1 MTQLN
6 TSPVNFSPIRVPK
19 LSQIEWP
26 EHAVIIA
33 DAALPAEILA
43 LLPNSIRVEAG
54 EGLKSMASVER
65 LADEVL
71 QRRDSRPLVIVGVG
85 GGSLGDAVGF
95 LASILWRGV
104 DLWHV
109 PTTLVAMVDSAH
121 GGKTAVNAGAN
132 KNQLGTFYPASRVIL
147 CEELLETL
155 PVAQRRQGLVEL
167 IKGLWLGSP
176 SGVDLLD
183 EFGVE
188 RLGSAPYPLIKE
200 DLWRVIDLAIAVK
213 LKIVAQD
220 PHETLGI
227 RTVLNLG
234 HTLAH
239 ALELHCGLDHG
250 SAVAWG
256 MAAAGHLSTQ
266 HIGLSELNFERLYR
280 HVYPA
285 MRHIH
290 EFERPDEGQLRAALT
305 RDKKRIEGQLRS
317 VLLSDVGQPVVM
329 PISIEEWVKAFDDIF
344 ARWHDESVCL
354 TKTEVWA
361 ASPEVSASKS
371 ELNRMKVIQYLR
383 PGPTQVLGRSRAA
396 DVVLLERGLEAMD
409 RNKPVHVGDGGTTFR
424 FLLALAALRPTKT
437 VFHLSERLY
446 ARPHQPLLNALS
458 AGGCLIQRNDKAC
471 TIELRG
477 WSSAPKQLEVDASAS
492 SQFASA
498 LALLAAGG
506 LNFKLKITDSIASER
521 YFEMTCSLL
530 ANAGVTITRSPDAC
544 HFAPGAID
552 TPIYMQASPDESSNA
567 VWRVLRWLGLP
578 VEVPEGSSQQPDA
591 DLTRRLAVL
600 SDRVDV
606 TDMPDVFPVLCAGLA
621 LRGDNMRVTGGV
633 HLRGKESNRIDDL
646 VQELRKNGFAA
657 FSEEDGIHLAGGEPA
672 LRRLDPGHDHRLAF
686 AALVLSTAGPLVL
699 KNPWV
704 VEKSYPEFYDDAR
717 LAGWSILPTSY
728 EGA

>member
-6 TSPVNFSPIRVPK
+6 TSAANFSPIRVAK
-19 LSQIEWP
+19 LDQIEWP
-26 EHAVIIA
+26 EHAVVIA
-33 DAALPAEILA
+33 DAALPPEILV
-43 LLPNSIRVEAG
+43 LLPDPITVEAG

-65 LADEVL
+65 LAEEVL
-71 QRRDSRPLVIVGVG
+71 KRRDSRPLVIVGVG

-155 PVAQRRQGLVEL
+155 PVTQRRQGLVEL

-176 SGVDLLD
+176 AGVDLLD
-183 EFGVE
+183 KFGVE

-200 DLWRVIDLAIAVK
+200 DLWRVVDLAIAVK
-213 LKIVAQD
+213 LKIVSQD
-220 PHETLGI
+220 PHEKLGI

-266 HIGLSELNFERLYR
+266 HTGLSEPNFERLYR

-290 EFERPDEGQLRAALT
+290 EFERPSVGQLRAALS
-305 RDKKRIEGQLRS
+305 RDKKRIDGQLRS

-329 PISIEEWVKAFDDIF
+329 PVSIEEWVKAFDVVF

-354 TKTEVWA
+354 TQTDVWPA
-361 ASPEVSASKS
+361 APEVAASKS
-371 ELNRMKVIQYLR
+371 ELNRMKVIEHLR
-383 PGPTQVLGRSRAA
+383 HGSTQVSGRSRAA

-409 RNKPVHVGDGGTTFR
+409 RNEPVYVGDGGTTFR
-424 FLLALAALRPTKT
+424 FLLALAALRPTT
-437 VFHLSERLY
+437 TQFQLSQRLY
-446 ARPHQPLLNALS
+446 ARPHQPLLDALN
-458 AGGCLIQRNDKAC
+458 AGGCVVRRDDNAC
-471 TIELRG
+471 TIELCG
-477 WSSAPKQLEVDASAS
+477 WATAPKELEVDASAS

-498 LALLAAGG
+498 LALLAASG
-506 LNFKLKITDSIASER
+506 LNFALKITDSIASER

-530 ANAGVTITRSPDAC
+530 ANAGVTITRTTDTC
-544 HFAPGAID
+544 HFAPSAIAH
-552 TPIYMQASPDESSNA
+552 PIHMQASPDESSNA
-567 VWRVLRWLGLP
+567 VWRVLQWLGLP
-578 VEVPEGSSQQPDA
+578 IKVPEGSSQQPDA
-591 DLTRRLAVL
+591 DLAQRIAVL
-600 SDRVDV
+600 TDPVDV
-606 TDMPDVFPVLCAGLA
+606 TEMPDVFPVLCAGLA
-621 LRGDNMRVTGGV
+621 LRGDTVKVVGGV

-646 VQELRKNGFAA
+646 VEELQKNGFAA
-657 FSEEDGIHLAGGEPA
+657 VAEEDGIRLAGGQPA
-672 LRRLDPGHDHRLAF
+672 IKSLDPGHDHRLAF